1 MTMANSVEE
10 RFPFLDP
17 RIIQYSADI
26 PNTVKVIGLNEKYV
40 LKRAVRTLLPQ
51 SITQRAKRPYRAP
64 LGSWIKNGSDNVCLN
79 KVLSRSWI
87 ERAGLF
93 DPEMVQ
99 RLIEKI
105 RSAAVGESDSMGLMG
120 IASSQI
126 FYYQFI
132 EKNPNILQ
140 SSQGI

>member
-10 RFPFLDP
+10 RFLFLDP

-99 RLIEKI
+99 RLIEKV
-105 RSAAVGESDSMGLMG
+105 RERCCWR
-120 IASSQI
+120 
-126 FYYQFI
+126 
-132 EKNPNILQ
+132 KR
-140 SSQGI
+140 